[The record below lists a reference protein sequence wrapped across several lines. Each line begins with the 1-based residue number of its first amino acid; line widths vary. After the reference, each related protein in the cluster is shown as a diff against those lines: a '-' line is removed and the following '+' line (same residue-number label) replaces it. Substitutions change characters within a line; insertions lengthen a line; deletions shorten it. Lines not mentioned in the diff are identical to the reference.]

1 VLKPFD
7 IAELEARLRAV
18 LRRPAVRG
26 GPVVFGDV
34 SFDAEHRAA
43 RVGMVNLELARREVA
58 LLEELVRNGDQIV
71 IRDTLT
77 ERLYGLEADVS
88 GNAIEATVSRL
99 RRKLAALGSNGRIE
113 VIRGIGYR
121 LRQERP
127 PA

>member
-1 VLKPFD
+1 
-7 IAELEARLRAV
+7 
-18 LRRPAVRG
+18 
-26 GPVVFGDV
+26 VVFGDV

-99 RRKLAALGSNGRIE
+99 RRKLAALGSNVRIE